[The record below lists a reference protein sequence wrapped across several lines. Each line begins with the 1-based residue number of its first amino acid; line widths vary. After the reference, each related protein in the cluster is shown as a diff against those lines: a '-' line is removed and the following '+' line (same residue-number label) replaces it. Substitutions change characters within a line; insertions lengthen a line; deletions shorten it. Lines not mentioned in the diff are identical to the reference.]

1 MGQKTHPIGLRLGI
15 VKTWDSRWFAG
26 HEFADLLEED
36 LMIRKY
42 LDRRLS
48 QAGVS
53 KVIIERWPVSREWEL
68 APGHDRLSRSVA
80 TRVLP

>member
-1 MGQKTHPIGLRLGI
+1 MGQKTHPVGLRLGI

-36 LMIRKY
+36 LMIRRY

-48 QAGVS
+48 HVGAR
-53 KVIIERWPVSREWEL
+53 IAHERGDL
-68 APGHDRLSRSVA
+68 ACR
-80 TRVLP
+80 